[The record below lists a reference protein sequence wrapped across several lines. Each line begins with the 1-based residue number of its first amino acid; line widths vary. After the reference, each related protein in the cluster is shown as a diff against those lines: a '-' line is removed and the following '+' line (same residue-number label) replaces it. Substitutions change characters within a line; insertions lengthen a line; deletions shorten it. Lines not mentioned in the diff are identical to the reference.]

1 MITHLK
7 VDTKMAKSWRE
18 TEDLESVMRLEIEKT
33 IDIVLENDHPQI
45 LTGTRKNTD
54 MITNIK
60 TDEVI
65 QEDEAENEGKL
76 IKNFCIKTVF
86 I

>member
-18 TEDLESVMRLEIEKT
+18 TEDLKSVMTVEIEKT

-54 MITNIK
+54 MITSIK